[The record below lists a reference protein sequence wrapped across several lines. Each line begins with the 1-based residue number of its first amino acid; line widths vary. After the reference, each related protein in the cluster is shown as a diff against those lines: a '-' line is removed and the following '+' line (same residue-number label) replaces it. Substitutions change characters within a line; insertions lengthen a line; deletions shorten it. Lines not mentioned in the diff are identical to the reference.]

1 MEASAFHTKLKSYEM
16 SLAAGK
22 ENEMDDAELEFA
34 HRYFSWKR
42 VRGGGIKVIP
52 NEEAIL
58 AAQKDF
64 GIFVILSN
72 LHASPWD
79 ALRRYRRRNDI
90 ETSYRVVKSDLDGRK
105 PRVWT
110 MTSVRGKEI
119 CRHVALGY
127 RFVLQSMMERTAQ
140 EAERRANDESL
151 GKTVRKQY
159 ETDRLDSIDDAQAVA
174 RLVRL
179 RGKSRGEEQGG
190 SVPLVYGDDGQ
201 RPDVPR
207 ALLRRI

>member
-1 MEASAFHTKLKSYEM
+1 MPELSWKLQPSTRSSSYEM

-90 ETSYRVVKSDLDGRK
+90 ETSYRVVKSDLDAKAPSLDDDQRTRK
-105 PRVWT
+105 RNLPTR
-110 MTSVRGKEI
+110 
-119 CRHVALGY
+119 
-127 RFVLQSMMERTAQ
+127 RTRLPFRA
-140 EAERRANDESL
+140 AEHDGAHGSGSRAAS
-151 GKTVRKQY
+151 
-159 ETDRLDSIDDAQAVA
+159 
-174 RLVRL
+174 
-179 RGKSRGEEQGG
+179 
-190 SVPLVYGDDGQ
+190 Q
-201 RPDVPR
+201 R
-207 ALLRRI
+207 

>member
-1 MEASAFHTKLKSYEM
+1 MEAAAHAQWRSRRDTESKSFRLYFHYFRNNAELMEASALRAKNFKSYEM

-22 ENEMDDAELEFA
+22 ENEMDDAELELA

-90 ETSYRVVKSDLDGRK
+90 ETSYRVRQ
-105 PRVWT
+105 
-110 MTSVRGKEI
+110 VR
-119 CRHVALGY
+119 
-127 RFVLQSMMERTAQ
+127 
-140 EAERRANDESL
+140 
-151 GKTVRKQY
+151 
-159 ETDRLDSIDDAQAVA
+159 
-174 RLVRL
+174 
-179 RGKSRGEEQGG
+179 
-190 SVPLVYGDDGQ
+190 P
-201 RPDVPR
+201 
-207 ALLRRI
+207 